1 MSKTT
6 DIFVDSEKSLDS
18 LVKDV
23 ESLLNVGLQLVC
35 EHQENWYEFRNS
47 QVSMTLG
54 EHEFDSDRDLN
65 FEDYR
70 YWISIRSLNFQT
82 EAEHQKQRDDFA
94 NLLFEK
100 LKATRQYSLM
110 LVEDLQ
116 VKLEEFSLE
125 LVK

>member
-23 ESLLNVGLQLVC
+23 ESLLNVSFKFVGDN
-35 EHQENWYEFRNS
+35 EESWYEFSNS
-47 QVSMTLG
+47 QISMTLG
-54 EHEFDSDRDLN
+54 NHEFESDIDLN
-65 FEDYR
+65 FEDYP
-70 YWISIRSLNFQT
+70 YWINIRSLNFQT
-82 EAEHQKQRDDFA
+82 EAEHHKQRDDFA
-94 NLLFEK
+94 NFLYEK